1 LLRFSACLIANLNPS
16 LTGWANSSND
26 SEVISQRNNNIS
38 FKIEDTKQSSQPQV
52 QAIMPLEK
60 IQDQEPSNI
69 QTPTT
74 IEKSALSPLED
85 LLTSN
90 ENSPTMVKEKKRVML
105 TKVAEESL
113 FKRLSTPKKA
123 APKVKKESTKLQAHS
138 VLESKRTVSTL
149 KSIKKIMKLPDTCRN
164 FVPVAKN
171 VAGLSETP
179 LSELQSHLKPKP
191 VETLGIVFPNKEYK
205 PVHTFRVTKV
215 KSIHASASVD
225 ENREKKRKVPA
236 NFRFNEPTEIL
247 AASSSSESPKNAQ
260 RNSNS
265 RTGKRITLYKDI
277 FWSKTALKSHNLEVS
292 TSEDF
297 TDKIL
302 DFIEAHPQ
310 ESKLFLQSPG
320 SLVEAQTFD
329 FTSAQKKQESQS
341 VKLLPMPRFKSTV
354 KVRKTSAEKKEL
366 SSSYLPSKCGYSP
379 LRLTTTGDSVN
390 YLGREGDIL
399 KSSLPK
405 TTPATGK
412 SDIVRTRLWDNE
424 SIKDYDFERE
434 NWISNS
440 KMKKTRHLE
449 ANQSLYKKM
458 WNKINE
464 VIADKQLE
472 EEKKLKAW
480 KQRLPRVSINHNKFL
495 NLI

>member
-1 LLRFSACLIANLNPS
+1 LNPS
-16 LTGWANSSND
+16 LTGWANSAND
-26 SEVISQRNNNIS
+26 SEVMSQRNNNIS
-38 FKIEDTKQSSQPQV
+38 FKIDKPLESPQAQVEIQV
-52 QAIMPLEK
+52 QPMIPIDK
-60 IQDQEPSNI
+60 IQDQEPSSSNI
-69 QTPTT
+69 QSPTT
-74 IEKSALSPLED
+74 MIPM
-85 LLTSN
+85 SN
-90 ENSPTMVKEKKRVML
+90 ENSPTVKEKKRVML

-113 FKRLSTPKKA
+113 YKRLSTPKKA
-123 APKVKKESTKLQAHS
+123 ASRVKRESIKLQAHS
-138 VLESKRTVSTL
+138 VLESKRTISTL

-179 LSELQSHLKPKP
+179 LSELQSHLRPKP

-205 PVHTFRVTKV
+205 PIHTLRVTKV
-215 KSIHASASVD
+215 KSTHVSTSVD
-225 ENREKKRKVPA
+225 ENREKKRTVPA

-247 AASSSSESPKNAQ
+247 AASSSESPKSAQ
-260 RNSNS
+260 RKSNS
-265 RTGKRITLYKDI
+265 RSGKRITLYKDL
-277 FWSKTALKSHNLEVS
+277 FWSKTALKSHPLEMS
-292 TSEDF
+292 ASEDF

-310 ESKLFLQSPG
+310 ESKLLLQSPG

-329 FTSAQKKQESQS
+329 FTSAQKKHESQSQS

-354 KVRKTSAEKKEL
+354 KVRKISSEKKEL

-379 LRLTTTGDSVN
+379 LRLTTTGESTS

-399 KSSLPK
+399 KSSLPR
-405 TTPATGK
+405 TTPVTGK
-412 SDIVRTRLWDNE
+412 SEIIRTRLWDNE
-424 SIKDYDFERE
+424 TIKDYDFERE
-434 NWISNS
+434 NWTSNS
-440 KMKKTRHLE
+440 KIKKLRHLE

-480 KQRLPRVSINHNKFL
+480 RHKLPKVRI
-495 NLI
+495 